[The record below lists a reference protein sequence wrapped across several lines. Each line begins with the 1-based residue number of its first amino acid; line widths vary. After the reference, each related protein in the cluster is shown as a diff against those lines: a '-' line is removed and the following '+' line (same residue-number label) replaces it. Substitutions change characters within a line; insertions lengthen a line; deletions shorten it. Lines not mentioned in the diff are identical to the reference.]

1 MEQKDE
7 ERLKVLLK
15 RVDELPILTQIKDT
29 LEEKQKLVGGLI
41 EVIPYQDALII
52 CNEEGKLLNLKPN
65 IVFDY
70 DYIAGDCIVVGDD
83 YENAGFKSLTDE
95 QIERLRAD
103 LIRRSYKSKDKNLNG
118 FKSYNSKEQE
128 IEL

>member
-1 MEQKDE
+1 MEQKNE

-15 RVDELPILTQIKDT
+15 KVDELPILTQIKDT

-65 IVFDY
+65 IIFDY

-103 LIRRSYKSKDKNLNG
+103 LIRRSYKSKDKNSNG

-128 IEL
+128 NEL

>member
-1 MEQKDE
+1 MEQENE

-52 CNEEGKLLNLKPN
+52 CNEEGTILNLKPN
-65 IVFDY
+65 IIFDY

-103 LIRRSYKSKDKNLNG
+103 LIRRSYKSKDKNSNA

-128 IEL
+128 NEL

>member
-1 MEQKDE
+1 MEQENE

-52 CNEEGKLLNLKPN
+52 CNEEGKILN
-65 IVFDY
+65 I
-70 DYIAGDCIVVGDD
+70 
-83 YENAGFKSLTDE
+83 
-95 QIERLRAD
+95 
-103 LIRRSYKSKDKNLNG
+103 
-118 FKSYNSKEQE
+118 
-128 IEL
+128 

>member
-1 MEQKDE
+1 MQWRRK
-7 ERLKVLLK
+7 
-15 RVDELPILTQIKDT
+15 
-29 LEEKQKLVGGLI
+29 
-41 EVIPYQDALII
+41 
-52 CNEEGKLLNLKPN
+52 N
-65 IVFDY
+65 Y

-103 LIRRSYKSKDKNLNG
+103 LIRRSYKSKDKNSNA

-128 IEL
+128 NEL

>member
-1 MEQKDE
+1 MEQENEK
-7 ERLKVLLK
+7 RLKVLLK

-52 CNEEGKLLNLKPN
+52 CNEEGKILNLKPN
-65 IVFDY
+65 IIFDY

-103 LIRRSYKSKDKNLNG
+103 LIRRSYKSKDKNSNA

-128 IEL
+128 NEL